1 MNARRGARSGHP
13 LVAAALASL
22 EPEHRVVVVRA
33 CYRGESVAELA
44 NALELPQGTVKSR
57 LLDGLR
63 ALRLA
68 LQENGVMES

>member
-13 LVAAALASL
+13 LVVAALAAL

-33 CYRGESVAELA
+33 FYRGESVAALA
-44 NALELPQGTVKSR
+44 DALELPQSTVKSR

-68 LQENGVMES
+68 LQENGVMER